1 MTIQH
6 VSHIVCAHAV
16 PHTPC
21 AHAGNT
27 CFVNVALQCLRYTP
41 TLEQSIISDLLSVPS
56 MDQQGPSASSPAENA
71 APSLDRLSG
80 NQELQSVPESAPMEG
95 TSVQSPPLATSNGF
109 VPLSADASSNVEAF
123 SLQHSMHSV
132 VPQFQS
138 QSQPPM
144 HQQQAVTGNQHHSLP
159 VGIPYSQAGLP
170 SHDRS
175 SSMEQLP
182 GQSPDQQLTHT
193 SGFSPQT
200 ASISDSPVGLS
211 VNTSSGGGA
220 DPMTDGHMTDQP
232 DDSAQP
238 AAGTSPAAVE
248 GDDSG
253 RGPTNESTIA
263 KQPQPVSVP
272 RVPLR
277 RGQIADSFKTLVKQA
292 SCCGVVVLQV
302 V

>member
-6 VSHIVCAHAV
+6 VSHIF
-16 PHTPC
+16 C

-41 TLEQSIISDLLSVPS
+41 TLEQSIVSDLLSFPS
-56 MDQQGPSASSPAENA
+56 MDQQDPSASSPAENAAHA

-80 NQELQSVPESAPMEG
+80 NQELQSVPESAPMDD
-95 TSVQSPPLATSNGF
+95 TSVQSPALSTSNGAL
-109 VPLSADASSNVEAF
+109 PLSETSSNVEA
-123 SLQHSMHSV
+123 LPPHHSMHSV
-132 VPQFQS
+132 VLQSQS

-144 HQQQAVTGNQHHSLP
+144 HQQQAVNGNQHHSLP
-159 VGIPYSQAGLP
+159 VGIPYSQHSVP
-170 SHDRS
+170 SHSRM

-182 GQSPDQQLTHT
+182 GQSPDQQLTHA

-200 ASISDSPVGLS
+200 VSISDSPVGLS
-211 VNTSSGGGA
+211 VNTSSGGA
-220 DPMTDGHMTDQP
+220 DTMTDGHVTDQQ
-232 DDSAQP
+232 DDSAQL

-248 GDDSG
+248 GDDSAK
-253 RGPTNESTIA
+253 GPTNESTIA

-292 SCCGVVVLQV
+292 SFGGVVVLQTV
-302 V
+302 